1 MKTIYILFIFLILGC
16 TDEPKEKTKTES
28 EVKDTLVEKVPITT
42 IQKSFTDPTFHSI
55 IKNLSIRKTPIVDS
69 TTFDSY
75 KDDFKIYTKEEVTA
89 LQLEKIYPNFYKEG
103 YNYKA
108 TPSYKLEF
116 SEEFYSAV
124 IVIFKGENEMESQL
138 INYNI
143 DGNIID
149 AKVIAYHETAEG
161 VFQRK
166 SKIENNII
174 TTTYIDWMDEKKE
187 TIEVF
192 EITENGNIKP
202 VITDS
207 INTTSQE
214 SELFEK
220 VVQQLGL
227 EKTRVHLEGTKI
239 SSASINELIMV
250 LSELAEEYD
259 DDDEAYGLNSHIV
272 IVNPKNGK
280 VIKKFSESSKT
291 NGWFSDAVFIDGI
304 SIDTT
309 NYRLSES
316 KSAFGVILKHRTQ
329 SQPNPYNTSTLSL
342 FMKDEFGIQK
352 ILDNYTIYES
362 IGEVNLNA
370 CNAEFSIIDNS
381 LVVDNVTTN
390 ELFDLVIKTKNT
402 QRIFAEDKNGE
413 CNPIDSILSQKDVI
427 LKFDGKIYKEIKR

>member
-1 MKTIYILFIFLILGC
+1 MKTIYLLFLFLILGC
-16 TDEPKEKTKTES
+16 ASEHKEKKKS
-28 EVKDTLVEKVPITT
+28 EVKVEDTLVEEAAITT
-42 IQKSFTDPTFHSI
+42 VQKSFTDTTFHSI
-55 IKNLSIRKTPIVDS
+55 IKNLSIRKTPIADS

-75 KDDFKIYTKEEVTA
+75 KDDFKIYTKEEVAA

-116 SEEFYSAV
+116 SKEFYSAV

-138 INYNI
+138 INYDIN
-143 DGNIID
+143 GNIID
-149 AKVIAYHETAEG
+149 TKVIAYDEIAEG
-161 VFQRK
+161 AFQRN
-166 SKIENNII
+166 SKIKKNII
-174 TTTYIDWMDEKKE
+174 TITYIDWMDERKE
-187 TIEVF
+187 TIEIF

-202 VITDS
+202 VVTNS
-207 INTTSQE
+207 INTASQE

-239 SSASINELIMV
+239 SSASINEIIMV
-250 LSELAEEYD
+250 LSELAEEYE
-259 DDDEAYGLNSHIV
+259 DDDEMYGLNSHIV
-272 IVNPKNGK
+272 FVNTSTNK
-280 VIKKFSESSKT
+280 ITHKFSESSKT
-291 NGWFSDAVFIDGI
+291 NGWFSDAIFIDGI

-309 NYRLSES
+309 NYKLSES
-316 KSAFGVILKHRTQ
+316 KSAFGVILRHRTL

-352 ILDNYTIYES
+352 VLDNYTIYES

-370 CNAEFSIIDNS
+370 CHAEFSIIDNS
-381 LVVDNVTTN
+381 FVVDSAKTN
-390 ELFDLVIKTKNT
+390 KLFDLVAKTKNT

-413 CNPIDSILSQKDVI
+413 CNPIDSILSQKDVV
-427 LKFDGKIYKEIKR
+427 LKFDGKIYKQVTK

>member
-1 MKTIYILFIFLILGC
+1 MKTIYTLFLFLILGC
-16 TDEPKEKTKTES
+16 ASEHKEKTKNKVK
-28 EVKDTLVEKVPITT
+28 VKDTLVEEAAITI
-42 IQKSFTDPTFHSI
+42 IQKSLTDTTFHSI

-75 KDDFKIYTKEEVTA
+75 KDDFKIYTKEEVAA

-138 INYNI
+138 INYDT

-149 AKVIAYHETAEG
+149 TKVIAYDEIAEG
-161 VFQRK
+161 AFQRN
-166 SKIENNII
+166 SKIENNTI
-174 TTTYIDWMDEKKE
+174 TITYIDWMDEKKE

-202 VITDS
+202 VVTNA
-207 INTTSQE
+207 INTVSQE

-227 EKTRVHLEGTKI
+227 EKTRMHLEGTKI
-239 SSASINELIMV
+239 NSASINEIIMV
-250 LSELAEEYD
+250 LSELAEGYD
-259 DDDEAYGLNSHIV
+259 DSDEVYGLNSHVV

-280 VIKKFSESSKT
+280 VTHNFFENSKT
-291 NGWFSDAVFIDGI
+291 NGWFSDAIFIDGI

-316 KSAFGVILKHRTQ
+316 KSAFGVILKHRTL

-362 IGEVNLNA
+362 IGEVNINA
-370 CNAEFSIIDNS
+370 CHAQFSIIDNS
-381 LVVDNVTTN
+381 LVVNNAKTN

-413 CNPIDSILSQKDVI
+413 CNPNDSILSQKDVV
-427 LKFDGKIYKEIKR
+427 LKFDGKIYKQITK